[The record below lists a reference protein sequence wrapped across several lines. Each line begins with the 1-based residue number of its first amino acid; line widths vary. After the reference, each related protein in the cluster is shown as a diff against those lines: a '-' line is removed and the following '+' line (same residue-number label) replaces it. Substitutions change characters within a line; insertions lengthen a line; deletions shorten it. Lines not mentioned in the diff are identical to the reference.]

1 MGDQIHHVPQ
11 LWLYYSHNQNLLL
24 YFCSGPIRR
33 CVSHLQYCFSV
44 TSSLRKEAG
53 SCVKMWAVFSMS
65 TWCNTQ
71 KTTVKQTIF
80 CLLNSGCTLAVHVLF
95 DRFVNLE
102 PSAFEEVSQEQDGMS
117 EASLRNSSMDG
128 KILSTE
134 VGSSIH
140 TVEEE
145 STKLRITNVSESKCR
160 LTPG

>member
-1 MGDQIHHVPQ
+1 M
-11 LWLYYSHNQNLLL
+11 
-24 YFCSGPIRR
+24 
-33 CVSHLQYCFSV
+33 
-44 TSSLRKEAG
+44 
-53 SCVKMWAVFSMS
+53 
-65 TWCNTQ
+65 
-71 KTTVKQTIF
+71 KQTIF